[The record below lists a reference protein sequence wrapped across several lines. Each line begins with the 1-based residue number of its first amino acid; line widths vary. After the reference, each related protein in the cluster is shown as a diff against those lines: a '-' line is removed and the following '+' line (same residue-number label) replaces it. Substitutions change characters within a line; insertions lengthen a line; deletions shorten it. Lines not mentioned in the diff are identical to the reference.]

1 MPCRMTSDAAAQRDP
16 LSMKAQPRSRTAYKR
31 PAASVAALLM
41 FGQIMAASPAR
52 AQGADDFL
60 RDINSIGIGNPSDSK
75 NFDLVGFGNALCWR
89 LYSGEA
95 PARVVD
101 SVISDSRS
109 LGTAGLTPQQA
120 QAAVGFAHTDLC
132 PDAGAG
138 SVAH

>member
-1 MPCRMTSDAAAQRDP
+1 
-16 LSMKAQPRSRTAYKR
+16 MKAPRRSRATR
-31 PAASVAALLM
+31 TGVGLSAAVLLMCAHIVAA
-41 FGQIMAASPAR
+41 GPAR

-60 RDINSIGIGNPSDSK
+60 RDINSIGIGNPSDGK

-95 PARVVD
+95 PSRVVD

-109 LGTAGLTPQQA
+109 SGTAGLTPQQA
-120 QAAVGFAHTDLC
+120 QDAVGFARADLC